1 MIFAMGDRDGDIVTM
16 LAELRCQ
23 KRAGID
29 HTVKIFAN
37 LLEDELLQ
45 PGEQGVYEDIP
56 KGRRVGLRL
65 GHLDNFPANCRSRKD
80 SMILLPYDIF

>member
-1 MIFAMGDRDGDIVTM
+1 M

-45 PGEQGVYEDIP
+45 PGEERVYEDIP
-56 KGRRVGLRL
+56 EGRRVGLCF
-65 GHLDNFPANCRSRKD
+65 GHLDNIPANCRSRKD
-80 SMILLPYDIF
+80 SIILLSYVF